1 MDSTFYAE
9 VVRMSVGK
17 VCWRQHYKFEAS
29 KIVHLGRHGFHVPV
43 IVYGHD
49 PDPEK
54 AQEDLCIN
62 MVGIYEP
69 IGSFRE
75 NQLILPPKKGV
86 KVEQGG

>member
-1 MDSTFYAE
+1 
-9 VVRMSVGK
+9 MSVSK

-54 AQEDLCIN
+54 AQEDMCIN
-62 MVGIYEP
+62 VDGFYEP

-86 KVEQGG
+86 KVEDAGGGRISKG